1 MENKSK
7 DEVLRDAREAKRL
20 LDDADLKRF
29 LDELERDIF
38 ASFLQ
43 VEAGDVSELTKI
55 HGQQSGIE
63 AIRRKLR
70 SLVDDGIV
78 ENHSAK

>member
-38 ASFLQ
+38 ASFL
-43 VEAGDVSELTKI
+43 
-55 HGQQSGIE
+55 
-63 AIRRKLR
+63 
-70 SLVDDGIV
+70 
-78 ENHSAK
+78 

>member
-1 MENKSK
+1 MASKSK

-20 LDDADLKRF
+20 LEDADLQRF
-29 LDELERDIF
+29 LDELEREIF
-38 ASFLQ
+38 TSFLQ
-43 VEAGDVSELTKI
+43 VEAGDAAELTKI

-70 SLVDDGIV
+70 SLVDNGIV
-78 ENHSAK
+78 ENRSAK

>member
-1 MENKSK
+1 MANKSK

-20 LDDADLKRF
+20 LEDADLQRF
-29 LDELERDIF
+29 LDELEREIF

-43 VEAGDVSELTKI
+43 VEAGDAAELAKI
-55 HGQQSGIE
+55 HGRQSGIE

-70 SLVDDGIV
+70 SLVDNGIV
-78 ENHSAK
+78 ENRSAK